1 MLYVVS
7 LRVFVA
13 LHVLKNMSVASAN
26 IVAFISYLG
35 LTAAFAEAF
44 TGPLKEHLFG
54 WPDPSSSGAELDSH
68 QAYR

>member
-13 LHVLKNMSVASAN
+13 LHVLKHMSVASAN
-26 IVAFISYLG
+26 SVAFISYLG

-44 TGPLKEHLFG
+44 YWTIERSSIWLARVLFE
-54 WPDPSSSGAELDSH
+54 WS
-68 QAYR
+68 RT

>member
-13 LHVLKNMSVASAN
+13 LHVVKHMPVASAN
-26 IVAFISYLG
+26 TVAFISYLG

-44 TGPLKEHLFG
+44 YWVMEKPSMWFAKHLFE
-54 WPDPSSSGAELDSH
+54 WS
-68 QAYR
+68 RT

>member
-13 LHVLKNMSVASAN
+13 LHVLKHMSVASAN
-26 IVAFISYLG
+26 AVAFISYLG

-44 TGPLKEHLFG
+44 YWIIERSSIWLARNLFE
-54 WPDPSSSGAELDSH
+54 WS
-68 QAYR
+68 RI